1 MGSLVKIGE
10 YINSRIYSKKRAF
23 IRFFIFKSSKYYDIF
38 FNLIFFVILFSLKPI
53 SQKYNFVIVIFN
65 NLFVHLLFCKALNL
79 GHPARVI
86 LHFRLYNKLH
96 KSNV

>member
-1 MGSLVKIGE
+1 MKSLVKIGE
-10 YINSRIYSKKRAF
+10 YINSRIYSKERAF
-23 IRFFIFKSSKYYDIF
+23 MRSFIFKSSKYYGAFSNYVIF
-38 FNLIFFVILFSLKPI
+38 FSLKLI
-53 SQKYNFVIVIFN
+53 SQKYNFVTVIFN